1 MQDRQFIV
9 VDRDFSCRNQLAHN
23 LSRKGYV
30 IPLDRMEELGTQR
43 PKDAWVFVGDDG
55 DQVEAAAD
63 VLDRELESFPL
74 VAYGRTPQMS
84 RVLELTNGPCVGYGQ
99 WPTDGIEFWRS
110 FEALEK
116 RIPLRSEAAQVAA
129 RARRMLAVLTDRE
142 REIAEGISQ
151 GLSTKEMAEPLGI
164 SPRTIEVHRGNI
176 LAKLDAR
183 NMAGL
188 VRLVVESELSTPS

>member
-30 IPLDRMEELGTQR
+30 ITLDRMEELGTQR

-55 DQVEAAAD
+55 DQVE
-63 VLDRELESFPL
+63 
-74 VAYGRTPQMS
+74 
-84 RVLELTNGPCVGYGQ
+84 LTNGPCVGYVQ

-188 VRLVVESELSTPS
+188 VRLVVESELSAPS